1 MVCAFRFGSVFIAAS
16 ALFAGS
22 ALAGGF
28 SIREQSAEGQGSSFA
43 GIAAGTNGLSSMY
56 WNPATMAQ
64 HSGNGLMSDGNFS
77 LIVPE
82 SSADD
87 GGPAPGVVLPGLGA
101 SGDVGRAAIVPASY
115 WLYGVNDQLT
125 VGASLNAPLGLTT
138 NADNWYGSPH
148 GDKSSMRTYT
158 FTPSAAFRLNDFL
171 SIGAGVQLEYMTV
184 DINSRTPAGIEF
196 FAADGDDFDVGFTAG
211 VLFEP
216 TDTTDIG
223 IGFRS
228 SVNHNLKGNGFV
240 AGLFNGDI
248 EAGIKT
254 PEIVTLG
261 VRQDVND
268 DLRLMAG
275 VEWAN
280 WSRFKELAIHDA
292 ASGGVIVSTSEN
304 WKDSWFFSAGG
315 EYDLNDKATVRAGV
329 AYEKSPVPDATRT
342 PRIPDNDRIWLS
354 VGASYQ
360 ITDKMRA
367 NLAYSHVF
375 VEDGAVNLAAA
386 PPLPPLSATFKQ
398 NIDIVSAGF
407 TVDW

>member
-1 MVCAFRFGSVFIAAS
+1 MGAFRFGSLLIAFT
-16 ALFAGS
+16 ALAGS
-22 ALAGGF
+22 AVAGGY

-43 GIAAGTNGLSSMY
+43 GVAAGTHGFSSMY

-64 HSGNGLMSDGNFS
+64 HSGNGLMSDGNYS
-77 LIVPE
+77 LIMPE

-87 GGPAPGVVLPGLGA
+87 GGPAPGTALPGLGA
-101 SGDVGRAAIVPASY
+101 SGDIGREAIVPAAY

-138 NADNWYGSPH
+138 NAENWYGSPH
-148 GDKSSMRTYT
+148 GDKSSVRTYT
-158 FTPSAAFRLNDFL
+158 LTPSAAFRLNDYI
-171 SIGAGVQLEYMTV
+171 SVGAGVQLEYMKV
-184 DINSRTPAGIEF
+184 DINSRTPSGIEF
-196 FAADGDDFDVGFTAG
+196 FAADGDSFDVGFTAG
-211 VLFEP
+211 ILIEP

-228 SVNHNLKGNGFV
+228 SVKHGLKGDGFV

-248 EAGIKT
+248 EAAVKT
-254 PEIVTLG
+254 PEIVTFG
-261 VRQDVND
+261 VRQEVSDG
-268 DLRLMAG
+268 LRLMAG

-280 WSRFKELAIHDA
+280 WSRFKELAVKDA
-292 ASGGVIVSTSEN
+292 ASGGVIGLTPEN
-304 WKDSWFFSAGG
+304 WKDSWFFSVGG
-315 EYDLNDKATVRAGV
+315 EYDVNDKATLRAGI
-329 AYEKSPVPDATRT
+329 AYETSPVPDVTRT

-360 ITDKMRA
+360 VADNIRA

-375 VEDGAVNLAAA
+375 VEDGTVTLGAA